1 MNKFIT
7 PFLSKRSFLKGSTQ
21 FVFTAALAFVSFFS
35 TAQPIKALSDGKLYT
50 FDAQAPTLLIGNAVT
65 ITGITAGQVL
75 VGMDYRP
82 NTGELIGLGYNSGTN
97 AARLYSINTT
107 SGAATAIGA
116 ADITLTLGT
125 GPVAFDF
132 NPTVDRIR
140 VMGSNNKNYR
150 LNPNNGAI
158 AATDFDL
165 NYKAA
170 DANFGKNPYIGSCAY
185 TNSYI
190 GATATTLYDFD
201 DSLNVFATQV
211 PPNDG
216 VLNSLAGPTGITIN
230 TTDRSSDMDIFYDKA
245 TSTNKAY
252 FSANPDGTTNDNL
265 YTVNL
270 TTGVSTLVGLI
281 GTGLAVQDIA
291 VAIDRTLPNPTGKTV
306 FALTQTNA
314 GANNNIIS
322 FNTSN
327 PSVIRSLV
335 TVTGLKAGQGIV
347 GMDIRPSDTKLY
359 ALGKKTGVDSISL
372 YTINTTTGVATL
384 VKDSIVKMELGNGP
398 IALDFNPVVD
408 RIRIVSSN
416 KNNYRLHPATLAV
429 TTDTA
434 LTYKAGDVNAGKTPF
449 VGSVAYTNSFAG
461 TTTTKLYDIDDSLS
475 VLAQQNTPNGGFLN
489 TIGSLGKTLG
499 KMDATSDLDIVYDK
513 TSSAN
518 TAYLAANTGTDV
530 NDDLYTV
537 DLATG
542 KATLVGRIGFG
553 SAIRD
558 IAGEVPAI
566 TAGIETS
573 APVSFQLAVYPNPT
587 HSNTMISFSLENNS
601 RASIMIY
608 DYSGKLISKIADQ
621 AFNAGKNQF
630 ELATADLAKG
640 IYFVTL
646 TVNNTSQNVSKLVV
660 D

>member
-1 MNKFIT
+1 MLIASLASVS
-7 PFLSKRSFLKGSTQ
+7 FLS
-21 FVFTAALAFVSFFS
+21 V
-35 TAQPIKALSDGKLYT
+35 AQPIKALSDGKLYT
-50 FDAQAPTLLIGNAVT
+50 FDAQAPTLLIGTPIT
-65 ITGITAGQVL
+65 ITGITSGQVL

-97 AARLYSINTT
+97 AARLYTINTT

-158 AATDFDL
+158 GATDLDL

-170 DANFGKNPYIGSCAY
+170 DVNFGKNPYIGTCAY

-201 DSLNVFATQV
+201 DSLNVFATQI

-230 TTDRSSDMDIFYDKA
+230 TTDRSSDMDIYYDKA

-252 FSANPDGTTNDNL
+252 FTANPDGTTNDNL

-270 TTGVSTLVGLI
+270 STGATTLVGLI

-335 TVTGLKAGQGIV
+335 TVTGLKTGQGIV
-347 GMDIRPSDTKLY
+347 GMDIRPSDAKLY
-359 ALGKKTGVDSISL
+359 ALGKKTGVDSVSL
-372 YTINTTTGVATL
+372 YTINTTTGAATL
-384 VKDSIVKMELGNGP
+384 VKDTIVKMELGNGP

-434 LTYKAGDVNAGKTPF
+434 LTYKAGDVNAAKTPF

-475 VLAQQNTPNGGFLN
+475 VLTQQNTPNGGFLN

-499 KMDATSDLDIVYDK
+499 RTDATSDLDIIYDK
-513 TSSAN
+513 TGSTN
-518 TAYLAANTGTDV
+518 TAYLAANTGTDA
-530 NDDLYTV
+530 NDDLYTL

-542 KATLVGRIGFG
+542 TATLVGRIGFG

-558 IAGEVPAI
+558 IAGEVPAL
-566 TAGIETS
+566 TAGLNES
-573 APVSFQLAVYPNPT
+573 APVSFQLGVYPNPAG
-587 HSNTMISFSLENNS
+587 NTAALTFTLENNS
-601 RASIMIY
+601 KATIMVY
-608 DYSGKLISKIADQ
+608 DYSGKLVSTIAEQ
-621 AFNAGKNQF
+621 QFAAGANQV
-630 ELATADLAKG
+630 ELNTASLAKG
-640 IYFVTL
+640 MYFITL
-646 TVNNTSQNVSKLVV
+646 TVNNQSQNVTKIVV
-660 D
+660 E